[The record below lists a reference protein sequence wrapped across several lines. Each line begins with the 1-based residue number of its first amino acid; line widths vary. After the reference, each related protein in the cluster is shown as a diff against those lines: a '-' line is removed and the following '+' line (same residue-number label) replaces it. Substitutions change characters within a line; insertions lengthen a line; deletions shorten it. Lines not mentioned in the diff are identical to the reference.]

1 MTRGPSLACHIQSLA
16 YRIMRDDIV
25 GAHPSSTILLIRISA
40 ARAVSC
46 AWAVAA
52 A

>member
-1 MTRGPSLACHIQSLA
+1 ML
-16 YRIMRDDIV
+16 RDDIV
-25 GAHPSSTILLIRISA
+25 DAHPSSTILLIRISA
-40 ARAVSC
+40 ARAVAC